1 MFERILCR
9 NKEEFRMFYVRKHCW
24 FFHLRL
30 SQNFNSDD
38 IQILLLLC
46 FEFKSSRHVLNII
59 TVGHKISA
67 GSIFLQFLGLMHFM
81 HKAPTS
87 GAALDFQSL

>member
-1 MFERILCR
+1 MFERIFCR

-38 IQILLLLC
+38 IQVLLLLC
-46 FEFKSSRHVLNII
+46 FKLNLP
-59 TVGHKISA
+59 GM
-67 GSIFLQFLGLMHFM
+67 GN
-81 HKAPTS
+81 
-87 GAALDFQSL
+87 